1 MLNIENPIEKDHI
14 QNLLYLVEHL
24 TKSMHKN
31 VPNSEVIWYDSVTI
45 NGELKWQ
52 NQLNDLNSPYFDV
65 CDGIFLNYTWN
76 EEGLASSVL
85 FDLGMAHRTAN
96 TNCLVIY
103 HASVTR
109 QNVSIT

>member
-1 MLNIENPIEKDHI
+1 M
-14 QNLLYLVEHL
+14 EHL

-52 NQLNDLNSPYFDV
+52 NQLNDLNSPYFNV

-85 FDLGMAHRTAN
+85 FDLGMST
-96 TNCLVIY
+96 
-103 HASVTR
+103 SVMT
-109 QNVSIT
+109 VVAFLY